1 VSTSGDAMTPAK
13 DRLVHMLGIT
23 GQRVTYEQARALLD
37 HPDPGVRLTLASRDD
52 LEPEILYF
60 LARDPDTAVR
70 RAIAVNTAAPF
81 KASLILASDENEDV
95 RSDLADRVG
104 RLVPGLTQD
113 QQAIAWR
120 TVHQVLILLARDQLP
135 RVRRALSEALKSL
148 PDAPHDVVLT
158 LAMDTEATVAA
169 PVLEFSPVLTDEDLQ
184 AIIQASPM
192 TAQLAAISR
201 RINVGE
207 EVSNAIVGT
216 GNVDAIT
223 ALLKNSSAQIREETL
238 DAIIDA
244 APRQSS
250 WHEPLVH
257 RPHLSAR
264 AALRLA
270 EFVAD
275 SLIQALASRTDID
288 GETVTAL
295 GKIVRDKLRR
305 EETKTGLAPDD
316 RDAVL
321 HPDSLKIAE
330 RQAEALA
337 SSGKLTPQY
346 ILHASAEGV
355 TPLIISAL
363 ARLAGLPVAAVA
375 EVVRTASAKGMLAVA
390 WAGDFSAEEAVH
402 LQLKAARVTPDAVIK
417 PRAGGGFDATEAE
430 LEWQLDMFKDLA
442 AGKTQPPA

>member
-1 VSTSGDAMTPAK
+1 MTNTESMTPTK
-13 DRLVHMLGIT
+13 DRLVHMLGLS

-37 HPDPGVRLTLASRDD
+37 HPDPAVRLTLAARDD

-60 LARDPDTAVR
+60 LARDPDIAVR
-70 RAIAVNTAAPF
+70 RAIAVNTAAPI
-81 KASLILASDENEDV
+81 KASLVLASDENEDV
-95 RSDLADRVG
+95 RTDLADRVG

-113 QQAIAWR
+113 QQAKAWR
-120 TVHQVLILLARDQLP
+120 TVHQVLSLLARDQLP
-135 RVRRALSEALKSL
+135 RVRRALAEALKAL
-148 PDAPHDVVLT
+148 PDAPHDIVLT
-158 LAMDTEATVAA
+158 LAMDTESTVAG

-184 AIIQASPM
+184 AVIQASPM

-223 ALLKNSSAQIREETL
+223 DLLKNKSAQIREETL

-244 APRQSS
+244 APRQST

-257 RPHLSAR
+257 RPSLSSR
-264 AALRLA
+264 AALRIA
-270 EFVAD
+270 EFVAE
-275 SLIQALASRTDID
+275 SLIQKLAARTDID
-288 GETVTAL
+288 TETVAAL
-295 GKIVRDKLRR
+295 GKMVRDKLRR
-305 EETKTGLAPDD
+305 DDGKTGLAPDD

-321 HPDSLKIAE
+321 LPEALKLAE

-337 SSGKLTPQY
+337 TGGKLNPEY

-355 TPLIISAL
+355 TPLVIAAL
-363 ARLAGLPVAAVA
+363 ARLADLPVNAVA

-390 WAGDFSAEEAVH
+390 WAADFSAEDAVH
-402 LQLKAARVTPDAVIK
+402 LQLKVARVTPDTVIK
-417 PRAGGGFDATEAE
+417 PRAGGGFDSTEAE

-442 AGKTQPPA
+442 QGKIMHPV